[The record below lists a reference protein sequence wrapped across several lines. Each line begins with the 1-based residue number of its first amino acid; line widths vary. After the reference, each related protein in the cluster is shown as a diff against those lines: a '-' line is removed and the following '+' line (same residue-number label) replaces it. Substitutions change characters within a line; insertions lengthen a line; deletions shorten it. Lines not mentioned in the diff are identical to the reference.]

1 MQGGTPVHRPRT
13 VMWSVI
19 LGALAA
25 LSQLASAP
33 AQGQSFP
40 TKPVTFIVPWPAGG
54 STDLAVRALAEA
66 TQKHLGQPIVI
77 DNKPGAAGTLGPAQ
91 MAANAKPD
99 GYTVAQIPITVFRL
113 PFMTKVTFDANKD
126 FTYIAGLTAYTF
138 GAVVKSDSQWKTF
151 KDLIAYAKANP
162 GKVKYGSPGT
172 GTSLHIG
179 MEQIAKQ
186 SGVKWTHVPHK
197 GGAELN
203 AALLGGHI
211 DVIADSTSWAPL
223 VNSGDFRLLVIW
235 SPTRSRNWPNAPTLK
250 EEGVN
255 LILNSPYGVAGPK
268 GMDPKVVKVLA
279 DAFAKGIRE
288 LSYLE
293 ALKKFDQE
301 PAYLDT
307 AAYERHV
314 VEQIQEAKTQVEEL
328 GLAKK

>member
-1 MQGGTPVHRPRT
+1 MHRFKLT
-13 VMWSVI
+13 LM
-19 LGALAA
+19 LGVLAA
-25 LSQLASAP
+25 LGLQTGP
-33 AQGQSFP
+33 TAQAQNYP
-40 TKPVTFIVPWPAGG
+40 TKPVTLIVPWPAGG
-54 STDLAVRALAEA
+54 STDLAMRALADA

-99 GYTVAQIPITVFRL
+99 GYTIAQIPITVFRL
-113 PFMTKVTFDANKD
+113 PFMTKVTFDPTKD

-138 GAVVKSDSQWKTF
+138 GVVVKSDSPWKTF

-179 MEQIAKQ
+179 MEQIAKHN
-186 SGVKWTHVPHK
+186 GVKWTHVPHK

-211 DVIADSTSWAPL
+211 DTHADSTSWAAL
-223 VNSGDFRLLVIW
+223 VNSGDFRLLVTW
-235 SPTRSRNWPNAPTLK
+235 SPNRTKNWPNVPTLQ
-250 EEGVN
+250 EEGIN

-279 DAFAKGIRE
+279 EAFGKGVKE
-288 LSYLE
+288 PSYAE
-293 ALKKFDQE
+293 ALRKFDQE
-301 PAYLDT
+301 LAYLDT
-307 AAYERHV
+307 PAYEKHV
-314 VEQIQEAKTQVEEL
+314 LEQIQEAKTQVEEL
-328 GLAKK
+328 GLGKK

>member
-1 MQGGTPVHRPRT
+1 MSRARRLTIAVAAVG
-13 VMWSVI
+13 MLISAAA
-19 LGALAA
+19 GA
-25 LSQLASAP
+25 QEY
-33 AQGQSFP
+33 P
-40 TKPVTFIVPWPAGG
+40 TKPITLIVPWPAGG
-54 STDLAVRALAEA
+54 STDISMRAIAESA
-66 TQKHLGQPIVI
+66 SKLLGQPIAI
-77 DNKPGAAGTLGPAQ
+77 DNKAGGSGTVGPAT
-91 MAANAKPD
+91 MAAAAKPD
-99 GYTVAQIPITVFRL
+99 GYTIAQIPITVFRL

-138 GAVVKSDSQWKTF
+138 GVVVKSDSQWKTF
-151 KDLIAYAKANP
+151 KELVAYAKANP

-186 SGVKWTHVPHK
+186 AGAKWTHVPHK

-211 DVIADSTSWAPL
+211 DAIADSTSWAPL

-235 SPTRSRNWPNAPTLK
+235 SPARSKNWPNAPTLQ

-255 LILNSPYGVAGPK
+255 LVLNSPYGVAGPK

-279 DAFAKGIRE
+279 DAFAKGVRE
-288 LSYLE
+288 PSYAE

-301 PAYLDT
+301 VAYLDT
-307 AAYERHV
+307 PAYEKHV
-314 VEQIQEAKTQVEEL
+314 VEQIEEARTLVEEL
-328 GLAKK
+328 GLSKK